1 MDRMVHRATP
11 TVPLWREAVHLSKED
26 RIVTRQHYSVDID
39 APRQRVWEV
48 LWDDRTYRDWASAFM
63 EGSHAVSDWK
73 EGSKIQFLDPSGN
86 GMSAV
91 IEKKVPN
98 ERMTFRHLAE
108 IKEGKE
114 QPAPPSWSGA
124 LEEYTLKDNGKGTTL
139 IVDQDAADEYK
150 EAFEKAF
157 PKALQRVKELATQR
171 QPAGAT
177 R

>member
-1 MDRMVHRATP
+1 MDRMVHRTTP
-11 TVPLWREAVHLSKED
+11 TVLVCREAVHPSKED
-26 RIVTRQHYSVDID
+26 RIVTRLHYSVDID

-48 LWDDRTYRDWASAFM
+48 LWDDRTYRDWTSAFM

-139 IVDQDAADEYK
+139 IVDSDAADEYK
-150 EAFEKAF
+150 ESFEKAF
-157 PKALQRVKELATQR
+157 PKALHRVKELATQR

>member
-1 MDRMVHRATP
+1 
-11 TVPLWREAVHLSKED
+11 
-26 RIVTRQHYSVDID
+26 
-39 APRQRVWEV
+39 
-48 LWDDRTYRDWASAFM
+48 M

-73 EGSKIQFLDPSGN
+73 EESRIQFLDPNRN

-91 IEKKVPN
+91 IEKMVPN

-124 LEEYTLKDNGKGTTL
+124 LEEYTLKDNGKGTRL
-139 IVDQDAADEYK
+139 IVDTEAADECK
-150 EAFEKAF
+150 ESFEKAV

>member
-1 MDRMVHRATP
+1 
-11 TVPLWREAVHLSKED
+11 
-26 RIVTRQHYSVDID
+26 
-39 APRQRVWEV
+39 
-48 LWDDRTYRDWASAFM
+48 M

-73 EGSKIQFLDPSGN
+73 EGSKIQFLASNGN

-98 ERMTFRHLAE
+98 ERMTFRHLGE
-108 IKEGKE
+108 IIEGKE
-114 QPAPPSWSGA
+114 RPAPPSWSGA
-124 LEEYTLKDNGKGTTL
+124 LEEYTLEDNGKGTTL

-171 QPAGAT
+171 QPVGAT